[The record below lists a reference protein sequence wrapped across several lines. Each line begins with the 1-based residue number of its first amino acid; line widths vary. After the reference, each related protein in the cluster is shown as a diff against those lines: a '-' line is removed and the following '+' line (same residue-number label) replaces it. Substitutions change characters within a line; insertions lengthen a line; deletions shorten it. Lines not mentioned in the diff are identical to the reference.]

1 MITFKCLFSDDL
13 KIDNDSGIVRFK
25 NKGDSFDREKEYNSK
40 VFVSVIARD
49 KDDPPKDSDPM
60 IITINIMDINDQYP
74 RFTQNIYH
82 FKVYQV

>member
-13 KIDNDSGIVRFK
+13 KIDPDGIVRFK
-25 NKGDSFDREKEYNSK
+25 NKDDSFDREKEHNSK
-40 VFVSVIARD
+40 VFVSVIASD
-49 KDDPPKDSDPM
+49 KDDSPKDSDPM

-74 RFTQNIYH
+74 RFTQDIYH